1 MNQDEILSWSRT
13 WVAANGPSEDPGDVA
28 GDKVSDVIPQSADL
42 VEFTL
47 DLEEALG
54 LDDSG
59 FDLEELGPKLATLT
73 FAELAD
79 EIVKLV
85 QSHEA

>member
-1 MNQDEILSWSRT
+1 MNQNEILSWARS
-13 WVAANGPSEDPGDVA
+13 WVESNSPNGDEGDLA
-28 GDKVSDVIPQSADL
+28 RDKVSDIITQSADL

-59 FDLEELGPKLATLT
+59 FDLEELAPKLATLT

-79 EIVKLV
+79 EIVRLV